1 MVTKGGKS
9 PILRTLDPTFSPG
22 DKWCSR
28 NTWILEELFMWK
40 IHQKPRHHKQKQSF
54 VFKKNTKNT
63 NRAKCTSFGPFKMST
78 RFFESPNLQRK
89 LWKYLVIYWT
99 VLFFLVS
106 QKRPTFFGSIL
117 ATLLVSATTTI
128 DICCA
133 TFFCTKNREF
143 SRRREFSVPDSRT
156 KTGRDVSLLAKL
168 SLFYLSLGSKKISGF
183 FGGSIGTTP
192 WKFKAFEPKKS
203 PDWNPEHGLPNLPC
217 LWVEPPFNFPGW
229 TRTKNHHFS
238 WP

>member
-1 MVTKGGKS
+1 MYIIWTVQDVNEIFLNRQISKENYE
-9 PILRTLDPTFSPG
+9 
-22 DKWCSR
+22 
-28 NTWILEELFMWK
+28 NTCNWLY
-40 IHQKPRHHKQKQSF
+40 S
-54 VFKKNTKNT
+54 
-63 NRAKCTSFGPFKMST
+63 
-78 RFFESPNLQRK
+78 
-89 LWKYLVIYWT
+89 T

-133 TFFCTKNREF
+133 TFFCTKNRES

-168 SLFYLSLGSKKISGF
+168 SLFYLSLGSKKISGD

-192 WKFKAFEPKKS
+192 CKFKAFEPKKS
-203 PDWNPEHGLPNLPC
+203 HQLKRNIDFQTSLVFGWN
-217 LWVEPPFNFPGW
+217 
-229 TRTKNHHFS
+229 RRK
-238 WP
+238 